1 VAAIACTVLGAAS
14 LFAAPGLAPWVSCAV
29 VGLGLGGGFSLGL
42 VLVVDYAA
50 DPAASSRLAAMTF
63 LVCYTTAAA
72 APVVVGALHDATG
85 SFKSAFGLLA
95 GLAVVQLA
103 LATSLGP
110 RHRMSVR

>member
-1 VAAIACTVLGAAS
+1 
-14 LFAAPGLAPWVSCAV
+14 VSCAV

-50 DPAASSRLAAMTF
+50 SPAASSRLAAMTF
-63 LVCYTTAAA
+63 PVCYTTAAA

-85 SFKSAFGLLA
+85 SFTGAFGLLA
-95 GLAVVQLA
+95 GMALVQLA

-110 RHRMSVR
+110 RHRTSVS